1 MSVLTVNDLVVELM
15 TPRGV
20 IRAVDGVSFDIAAGE
35 TVTII
40 GESGSGKSTTA
51 MALLRLRPDDLAVIS
66 GSAQI
71 DGQDVVGTRKHIGT
85 LRGRSVALIPQDP
98 MTALNPIATV
108 GKQMVEAIRHAHPS
122 LSKAQAHERAL
133 DLLRQV
139 HLSAPE
145 RRVKSYPH
153 ELSGGMLQRVLI
165 AMALST
171 EPRLIVADEPTSA
184 LDVTVQAGI
193 LDLLLEMQER
203 TGVAILLITHDLGV
217 ARLMSDRIHVMHR
230 GLFVE
235 DGPVEQVV
243 DHPAH
248 DYTRALLAAIPELG
262 EWDDPEDPGHPEL
275 IDPVPA
281 PGGEQADPPIAPEQA
296 GIPATDGGSRP

>member
-1 MSVLTVNDLVVELM
+1 
-15 TPRGV
+15 
-20 IRAVDGVSFDIAAGE
+20 
-35 TVTII
+35 
-40 GESGSGKSTTA
+40 
-51 MALLRLRPDDLAVIS
+51 MALLRLLPDDLAVIS

-71 DGQDVVGTRKHIGT
+71 DGQDVVGTRKHIGGI
-85 LRGRSVALIPQDP
+85 RGRSVALIPQDP
-98 MTALNPIATV
+98 MTALNPIATI
-108 GKQMVEAIRHAHPS
+108 GQQMVEAIRHAHGS
-122 LSKAQAHERAL
+122 LSKAQAKERAL

-203 TGVAILLITHDLGV
+203 TGVAVLLITHDLGV

-230 GLFVE
+230 GRFVE
-235 DGPVEQVV
+235 DGDVEQVV
-243 DHPAH
+243 DNPQHE
-248 DYTRALLAAIPELG
+248 YTRNLLAAIPELG
-262 EWDDPEDPGHPEL
+262 AWDDPEDPDHPDY
-275 IDPVPA
+275 IDPVAETAAPA
-281 PGGEQADPPIAPEQA
+281 TTPEQA
-296 GIPATDGGSRP
+296 GIPATKGGPRP

>member
-1 MSVLTVNDLVVELM
+1 
-15 TPRGV
+15 
-20 IRAVDGVSFDIAAGE
+20 
-35 TVTII
+35 
-40 GESGSGKSTTA
+40 
-51 MALLRLRPDDLAVIS
+51 
-66 GSAQI
+66 
-71 DGQDVVGTRKHIGT
+71 
-85 LRGRSVALIPQDP
+85 
-98 MTALNPIATV
+98 MTALNPIATD
-108 GKQMVEAIRHAHPS
+108 R
-122 LSKAQAHERAL
+122 QADGRGDPARPPVAVQGARPQERAL

-145 RRVKSYPH
+145 RRIKSYPH

-243 DHPAH
+243 DHPTH
-248 DYTRALLAAIPELG
+248 EYTRALLAAIPELG
-262 EWDDPEDPGHPEL
+262 EWDDPRAPTPAEDP
-275 IDPVPA
+275 A
-281 PGGEQADPPIAPEQA
+281 PSQPA
-296 GIPATDGGSRP
+296 GIPATNGGPRP

>member
-1 MSVLTVNDLVVELM
+1 MSVLTVRDLVVELM

-51 MALLRLRPDDLAVIS
+51 MALLRLLPDDLAVIS

-71 DGQDVVGTRKHIGT
+71 DGQDVVGTRKHIGD

-122 LSKAQAHERAL
+122 LSTAQARERAL

-145 RRVKSYPH
+145 RRIKSYPH

-262 EWDDPEDPGHPEL
+262 EWDDPEDPDHPEY
-275 IDPVPA
+275 IEPVGETPA
-281 PGGEQADPPIAPEQA
+281 APIAPEQA
-296 GIPATDGGSRP
+296 GIPATNGGPRP

>member
-1 MSVLTVNDLVVELM
+1 MPVLSVSDLVVELM

-20 IRAVDGVSFDIAAGE
+20 IRAVDGVSFDIDAGE

-51 MALLRLRPDDLAVIS
+51 MALLRLLPDDLAVIS

-71 DGQDVVGTRKHIGT
+71 DGQDVVGTRKHIGGI
-85 LRGRSVALIPQDP
+85 RGRSVALIPQDP
-98 MTALNPIATV
+98 MTALNPIATI
-108 GKQMVEAIRHAHPS
+108 GQQMVEAIRHAHGS
-122 LSKAQAHERAL
+122 LSKSQAKERAL

-193 LDLLLEMQER
+193 LDLLLELQER
-203 TGVAILLITHDLGV
+203 TGVAVLLITHDLGV

-230 GLFVE
+230 GRFVE
-235 DGPVEQVV
+235 DGDVEQVV
-243 DHPAH
+243 DNPQHE
-248 DYTRALLAAIPELG
+248 YTRNLLAAIPELG
-262 EWDDPEDPGHPEL
+262 AWDDPEDPDHPDYV
-275 IDPVPA
+275 DPVAETGAPA
-281 PGGEQADPPIAPEQA
+281 ITPEQA
-296 GIPATDGGSRP
+296 GIPATNGGPRP

>member
-1 MSVLTVNDLVVELM
+1 MSVLSVRDLVVELM

-20 IRAVDGVSFDIAAGE
+20 IRAVDGVSFDIDAGE

-51 MALLRLRPDDLAVIS
+51 MALLRLLPDDLAVIS

-122 LSKAQAHERAL
+122 LSTAQARERAL

-145 RRVKSYPH
+145 RRIRSYPH

-262 EWDDPEDPGHPEL
+262 EWDDPEDPDHPEY
-275 IDPVPA
+275 IEPVA
-281 PGGEQADPPIAPEQA
+281 ETAAAPIAPEQA
-296 GIPATDGGSRP
+296 GIPATNGGPRP

>member
-1 MSVLTVNDLVVELM
+1 MSVLSVRDLVVELM
-15 TPRGV
+15 TPAGV
-20 IRAVDGVSFDIAAGE
+20 IRAVDGVSFDIEAGE
-35 TVTII
+35 TITII

-51 MALLRLRPDDLAVIS
+51 MALLRLLPDDLAVIS

-71 DGQDVVGTRKHIGT
+71 DGQDVVGAGKHIGG

-108 GKQMVEAIRHAHPS
+108 GQQMVEAIRHAHGS
-122 LSKAQAHERAL
+122 LSKAQAKERAL

-145 RRVKSYPH
+145 RRITSYPH

-171 EPRLIVADEPTSA
+171 EPRLIIADEPTSA

-203 TGVAILLITHDLGV
+203 TGVAVLLITHDLGV

-230 GLFVE
+230 GRFVE
-235 DGPVEQVV
+235 EGEVEQVV
-243 DHPAH
+243 DAPEHE
-248 DYTRALLAAIPELG
+248 YTRALLAAIPELG
-262 EWDDPEDPGHPEL
+262 EWDDPEDPEHPDYVE
-275 IDPVPA
+275 PVAGTAA
-281 PGGEQADPPIAPEQA
+281 PGHTREQS
-296 GIPATDGGSRP
+296 GIPATNGGPRP

>member
-1 MSVLTVNDLVVELM
+1 MPVLSVSDLVVELM

-20 IRAVDGVSFDIAAGE
+20 IRAVDGVSFDIEAGE

-51 MALLRLRPDDLAVIS
+51 MALLRLLPDDLAVIS

-71 DGQDVVGTRKHIGT
+71 DGQDVVGTRKHIGGI
-85 LRGRSVALIPQDP
+85 RGRSVALIPQDP
-98 MTALNPIATV
+98 MTALNPIATI
-108 GKQMVEAIRHAHPS
+108 GQQMVEAIRHAHGS
-122 LSKAQAHERAL
+122 LSKSEASERAL

-203 TGVAILLITHDLGV
+203 TGVAVLLITHDLGV

-230 GLFVE
+230 GRFVE
-235 DGPVEQVV
+235 DGDVEQVV
-243 DHPAH
+243 DDPQHE
-248 DYTRALLAAIPELG
+248 YTRALLAAIPELG
-262 EWDDPEDPGHPEL
+262 AWDDPEDPEHPDY
-275 IDPVPA
+275 IDPVAETAAPA
-281 PGGEQADPPIAPEQA
+281 STPEQA
-296 GIPATDGGSRP
+296 GIPATNGGPRP

>member
-1 MSVLTVNDLVVELM
+1 MSVLSVRDLVVELM
-15 TPRGV
+15 TPHGV
-20 IRAVDGVSFDIAAGE
+20 IRAVDGVSFDIDAGE

-51 MALLRLRPDDLAVIS
+51 MALLRLLPDDLAVIS

-71 DGQDVVGTRKHIGT
+71 DGQDVVGTRKHIGG
-85 LRGRSVALIPQDP
+85 LRGRAVALIPQDP

-108 GKQMVEAIRHAHPS
+108 GQQMVEAIRHAHGS
-122 LSKAQAHERAL
+122 MSKAQAKDRAL

-145 RRVKSYPH
+145 RRIKSYPH

-193 LDLLLEMQER
+193 LDLLLELQER
-203 TGVAILLITHDLGV
+203 TGVAMLLITHDLGV

-235 DGPVEQVV
+235 QGPVEQVV
-243 DHPAH
+243 DRPEHE
-248 DYTRALLAAIPELG
+248 YTRALLAAIPELG
-262 EWDDPEDPGHPEL
+262 DWADPEDPANPDHVEPLPGTASPVVSP
-275 IDPVPA
+275 DQAGVPA
-281 PGGEQADPPIAPEQA
+281 TKGGLA
-296 GIPATDGGSRP
+296 